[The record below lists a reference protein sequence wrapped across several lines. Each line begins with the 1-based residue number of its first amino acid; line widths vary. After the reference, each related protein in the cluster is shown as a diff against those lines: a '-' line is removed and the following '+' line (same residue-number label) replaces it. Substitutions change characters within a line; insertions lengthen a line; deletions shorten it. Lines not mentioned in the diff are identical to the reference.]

1 MLSKGR
7 VALCTASVVEHI
19 TFLPIGN
26 YNQVFLNTTIQF
38 NNPFMFFCPPI
49 LFMFYIALLFC
60 PAIHFLPYIG

>member
-38 NNPFMFFCPPI
+38 DNPFMFFSA
-49 LFMFYIALLFC
+49 LLYLMLYIALLFC
-60 PAIHFLPYIG
+60 PAILFLPYKG